1 MLTGEYDYS
10 CTPEMSRRTA
20 ARIDGATFRVLPE
33 IGHFPPAEA
42 PQRFASHLLEAL
54 DTIEAAAPSAPT
66 NGRTNP

>member
-20 ARIDGATFRVLPE
+20 ERIAGATFRVLPD

-42 PQRFASHLLEAL
+42 PRRFAPHLLEAL
-54 DTIEAAAPSAPT
+54 DTIEAAGPRPE
-66 NGRTNP
+66 RTAR